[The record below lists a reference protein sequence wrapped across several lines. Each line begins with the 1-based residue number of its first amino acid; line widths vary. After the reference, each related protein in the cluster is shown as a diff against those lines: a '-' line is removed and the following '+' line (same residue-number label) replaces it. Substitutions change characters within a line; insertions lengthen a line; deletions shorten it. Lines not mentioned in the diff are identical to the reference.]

1 MGVWGGDAHSP
12 MFAPG
17 HCAGL
22 TVVLNCPHEESGEA
36 RIMEID
42 WRPHS

>member
-1 MGVWGGDAHSP
+1 

-22 TVVLNCPHEESGEA
+22 TAVLNFPHEESGEA

-42 WRPHS
+42 QSPHS